1 MRAITLFALVGNG
14 EKRAIT
20 LFALALASAAVA
32 EGPAWK
38 LTPNGL
44 GPVRIGMTE
53 PQVEKALKTE
63 LEGEAFDNEGS
74 CIELFPGSDDLKGSY
89 FMFLDGKL
97 SRISVSDPS
106 KIVTPRG
113 IGVGAGAEEVR
124 KAYGAGLQSEEHHYI
139 GAPAE
144 YLTFWLKPRKT
155 GVRFETNA
163 EGKVAIIHAGNDSIQ
178 LIEGC
183 A

>member
-1 MRAITLFALVGNG
+1 MEAGSGDGEVRAVAL
-14 EKRAIT
+14 I
-20 LFALALASAAVA
+20 ALALASAAAA
-32 EGPAWK
+32 EAPAWK

-44 GPVRIGMTE
+44 GPVRIGMTAA
-53 PQVEKALKTE
+53 QVEKALKTE

-74 CIELFPGSDDLKGSY
+74 CIELFPESDELKGSY

-97 SRISVSDPS
+97 SRISVSEPS

-113 IGVGAGAEEVR
+113 IGVGASADDVR
-124 KAYGAGLQSEEHHYI
+124 KAYGAGLQAEEHPYL

-144 YLTFWLKPRKT
+144 YLTFWLKPKKT
-155 GVRFETNA
+155 GVRFETSA
-163 EGKVAIIHAGNDSIQ
+163 QGKVEFIHAGNDSIQ